1 MPFSFATSWQKHALS
16 RALGCQSVN
25 HSFSRVIKVH
35 LWTYRLKGL
44 YTLTVEGSGTVVHFY
59 TDLRGRRRGV
69 GRSQAESVRNAR
81 SSRRRRDLCTTTS
94 LSSNLPLHHLRT
106 RLRSR
111 GIARLGVF
119 QTSVLVS
126 RLINYTAILETHYT
140 PCFRKKLDPLLFH
153 HIFALTATNCM
164 IIS

>member
-1 MPFSFATSWQKHALS
+1 
-16 RALGCQSVN
+16 
-25 HSFSRVIKVH
+25 
-35 LWTYRLKGL
+35 LKGL
-44 YTLTVEGSGTVVHFY
+44 CKLTVEGSGSVVYFY
-59 TDLRGRRRGV
+59 ADLRGRRRGV

-140 PCFRKKLDPLLFH
+140 PCFRKKIGPFV
-153 HIFALTATNCM
+153 
-164 IIS
+164 ISSYLCFDSYELHDNFLKYIVGVVCCEYGINVYDSLVILC